1 MKPRSGSAIAALAA
15 LGVVFGDIGTSP
27 LYAFRECFAG
37 PHAAHVG
44 LTPQNL
50 TGAASL
56 IIWSLL
62 LIVSFKYLFLILRLD
77 NRGEGG
83 ILALSALIRSHSR
96 VLAQSSPV
104 LLLGLVGAA
113 LIYADGTLTPAI
125 SVLSA
130 VEGFAVSVPLLENWV
145 VPLSVGV
152 LAGVFA
158 LQRHGSATV
167 GRLFGPVVLLWFLVL
182 AFLGCRMIV
191 AHPGVLM
198 AISPTEAAAF
208 LLREWRHA
216 MPLLAA
222 VFLAVTGGEALYADL
237 GHFGRHPIRLSWTF
251 VVFPGL
257 VLNYLGQAALLST
270 TPEAIRNPFFLM
282 AAPAWRL
289 PLSILA
295 TAAAIIA
302 SQALISG
309 AFSLTAQAVRLG
321 VLPRFRIRHT
331 SEEEFGQIYVPTVN
345 WLLAFCCI
353 LLVTEFRSSAALAG
367 AYGVAIALTMGI
379 TSLLFL
385 AAARY
390 VWHWP
395 LWKALLVGAPF
406 LLIDAT
412 FLLANGTKILRGG
425 WLPLAMGAGILGL
438 MRIWVWGRRL
448 LGEQLER
455 DTLPITALLDE
466 LQAGRVHRVPGV
478 AVFMTGGRNVVPAAL
493 LHNLKHNQI
502 LHEKA
507 LLLHVVTLDE
517 PHADPTRTLEVE
529 DLGEGLSRIML
540 RFGFADEPNVPAI
553 LKKGLPKRY
562 GFAPSRASYFL
573 GRESYQVRRQAG
585 WFDRMRLSIFAMLS
599 RNASTATAYFR
610 LPPNRVVELGAQL
623 IL

>member
-1 MKPRSGSAIAALAA
+1 MALAA

-37 PHAAHVG
+37 PHTTHVA
-44 LTPQNL
+44 LTPENL

-56 IIWSLL
+56 VIWSLL
-62 LIVSFKYLFLILRLD
+62 SIISFKYLFLILRLD

-83 ILALSALIRSHSR
+83 ILALSALIRGHSR
-96 VLAQSSPV
+96 VLAKSPPI
-104 LLLGLVGAA
+104 LLLGLAGAA

-130 VEGFAVSVPLLENWV
+130 VEGFAVSVPMLEGWV
-145 VPLSVGV
+145 VPLSAGV

-158 LQRHGSATV
+158 LQRYGSATV
-167 GRLFGPVVLLWFLVL
+167 GKLFGPVVLLWFGVL
-182 AFLGCRMIV
+182 AALGLGMIV
-191 AHPGVLM
+191 QHPGVLL
-198 AISPTEAAAF
+198 AVSPTEAVAF

-251 VVFPGL
+251 IVFPGL

-282 AAPAWRL
+282 APQAWRL
-289 PLSILA
+289 PLSVLA

-321 VLPRFRIRHT
+321 VLPRFHIRHT
-331 SEEEFGQIYVPTVN
+331 SEEEYGQIYVPTVN

-385 AAARY
+385 VAARH

-395 LWKALLVGAPF
+395 LWKTILAGVPF
-406 LLIDAT
+406 LLIDAV
-412 FLLANGTKILRGG
+412 FLLANGTKIFHGG
-425 WLPLAMGAGILGL
+425 WLPLGMGAALLGVML
-438 MRIWVWGRRL
+438 IWIRGRRL
-448 LGEQLER
+448 LGERLER
-455 DTLPITALLDE
+455 DTMPIAALLDE
-466 LQAGRVHRVPGV
+466 LRANAIHRVPGM
-478 AVFMTGGRNVVPAAL
+478 AVYMTGGRNVVPAAL
-493 LHNLKHNQI
+493 LHNLKHNRV

-517 PHADPTRTLEVE
+517 PHADHARQLEVE
-529 DLGEGLSRIML
+529 DLGEGLSHIVL
-540 RFGFADEPNVPAI
+540 RFGFADEPDVPAL
-553 LKKGLPKRY
+553 LKRRLPKRY
-562 GFAPSRASYFL
+562 RFAPTRASYFL

-585 WFDRMRLSIFAMLS
+585 WFDRARLSIFAMLS
-599 RNASTATAYFR
+599 RNASTPTAYFR